1 MTRLACKIC
10 VITKGITLRDT
21 FATEQ
26 ELLEHIQREHPEP
39 KPVLPHQCSV
49 CKVTRGVD
57 LFESFA
63 THAELAAHMAADHP
77 GWTPG
82 VHIRSHAT
90 HGGRPDRCFVLPD
103 GSCVSPFE
111 CPHGPPDPDAVAALL
126 NLPAATVPFIGTRSD
141 GKIPVPELT
150 RLLRTYGLL
159 QLILVAWDGEKEH
172 VATDGATLG
181 DADNAAEG
189 GNFVKRALG
198 WPTTARATSA
208 RVAEFVRRVA
218 ELCSLVEEVDQTP
231 SDRRGPLRRA
241 LAAVRESMREGW
253 QP

>member
-26 ELLEHIQREHPEP
+26 ELLEHVQREHPLEP
-39 KPVLPHQCSV
+39 PTPAHPCPV
-49 CKVTRGVD
+49 CKKTLR
-57 LFESFA
+57 ESKVKVFA
-63 THAELAAHMAADHP
+63 TREALAAHLAKDHP
-77 GWTPG
+77 GWSLVDRG
-82 VHIRSHAT
+82 QA
-90 HGGRPDRCFVLPD
+90 PDRCFVLPD

-126 NLPAATVPFIGTRSD
+126 SLPAATVPFIGTRSD

-150 RLLRTYGLL
+150 RLLRTYGLK

-189 GNFVKRALG
+189 GNFVKKALG
-198 WPTTARATSA
+198 WPTAARANSA
-208 RVAEFVRRVA
+208 RVTEFVRRVQD
-218 ELCSLVEEVDQTP
+218 LCSVAEDAGKNLT
-231 SDRRGPLRRA
+231 DRSYLDAA
-241 LAAVRESMREGW
+241 LASVREAMREGW
-253 QP
+253 QL